1 MALLLEIATPE
12 EKVYSE
18 TVDTVVL
25 PTTQGELGIL
35 PGHIPLMTVINPGEL
50 TVTKGGQIEYLAID
64 KGFIQVHGDKVSVLT
79 EQAIN
84 VEQIDPAELDKARER
99 AEAELQEAKVR
110 GEDPEVLEQLETQA
124 RFATVQK
131 LLREKRR

>member
-1 MALLLEIATPE
+1 MALLLEIATPD

-18 TVDTVVL
+18 SVDSVVL

-35 PGHIPLMTVINPGEL
+35 PGHIPLMTVIDPGEL
-50 TVTKGGQIEYLAID
+50 TVTRNGATEYLAID

-84 VEQIDPAELDKARER
+84 VEAIDTASLDAARARAEKELAEARE
-99 AEAELQEAKVR
+99 K
-110 GEDPEVLEQLETQA
+110 GEDPEILEQLETQA
-124 RFATVQK
+124 NFAALQK
-131 LLREKRR
+131 LISEKRR